1 MALLVLQGANS
12 KRLKFSL
19 GFPVEYHDKILSHL
33 KNSSSELENADFRG
47 LWLQDSN
54 LETFCR
60 VVLPRMS
67 RLRQLALP
75 HIATDHILGKLN
87 IFMDL
92 VWSNLV
98 YNHNHWF

>member
-1 MALLVLQGANS
+1 MALLVLQGPNS

-19 GFPVEYHDKILSHL
+19 GFPVEYHEKILSHL

-60 VVLPRMS
+60 EVIPKMS

-75 HIATDHILGKLN
+75 HIATDEMLGMFNILNGLEK
-87 IFMDL
+87 
-92 VWSNLV
+92 
-98 YNHNHWF
+98 Y